1 MPQPDWFQRATD
13 GLETMPHRMRGLLGL
28 RLLGLRLVRLLRA
41 QPRHRLALDLPPVL
55 LKKGRFAGLFQRP
68 PLATLPIF
76 FFGVPAVVLRRFRHV
91 QKSYLRE

>member
-28 RLLGLRLVRLLRA
+28 RLVRLLRA
-41 QPRHRLALDLPPVL
+41 QPRHRLALGLPPVQL
-55 LKKGRFAGLFQRP
+55 NKGRFAGQFQRP

-76 FFGVPAVVLRRFRHV
+76 FFGVPAVVLRRFRHI
-91 QKSYLRE
+91 Q